1 MRLPRLRFT
10 VWRMMIAVAV
20 FAAAFAALAPW
31 MKMHRD
37 RWRKWREHL
46 NTEMT
51 WVQSPVGEFYVKN
64 SFEKYSAN
72 SLLKVSE
79 LGAPDREGY
88 YYRRRWCLG
97 RGGELREEGTFRTS
111 LGTGGGGGQ
120 NYLTAAELAQVQQII
135 SKLPPPTG
143 TSSQGDLLLVASLSE
158 GSWVTKVYDKA
169 ALPPAVQDLVRV
181 LQLRFR

>member
-1 MRLPRLRFT
+1 MKLPRIRFT
-10 VWRMMIAVAV
+10 VRRMMVAVAV
-20 FAAAFAALAPW
+20 LAAAFAAW
-31 MKMHRD
+31 MEVDRYQWRQWRRHR
-37 RWRKWREHL
+37 

-51 WVQSPVGEFYVKN
+51 WSRSPVGEFYVKYHL
-64 SFEKYSAN
+64 ERYTAD

-88 YYRRRWCLG
+88 YYRQRWWLG
-97 RGGELREEGTFRTS
+97 RGGELQAEGTFRTV

-135 SKLPPPTG
+135 SKLPPPNG
-143 TSSQGDLLLVASLSE
+143 TSSRGDLLLVAFLSE
-158 GSWVTKVYDKA
+158 GSWATRVYDKA

-181 LQLRFR
+181 LELRFR

>member
-1 MRLPRLRFT
+1 MRLPHVRFT
-10 VWRMMIAVAV
+10 VRRMMVAVAV
-20 FAAAFAALAPW
+20 LAAAFAAW
-31 MKMHRD
+31 MEVD
-37 RWRKWREHL
+37 RYQWRQHL

-51 WVQSPVGEFYVKN
+51 WSRSPVGQFYVKYDL
-64 SFEKYSAN
+64 EEYPAN

-88 YYRRRWCLG
+88 YYRHRWCLG
-97 RGGELREEGTFRTS
+97 RGGELREEGTFRTG

-120 NYLTAAELAQVQQII
+120 HYLTAAELAQVQQII

-143 TSSQGDLLLVASLSE
+143 TASQGDLLMSASLSE
-158 GSWVTKVYDKA
+158 GSWVTKVYDNA